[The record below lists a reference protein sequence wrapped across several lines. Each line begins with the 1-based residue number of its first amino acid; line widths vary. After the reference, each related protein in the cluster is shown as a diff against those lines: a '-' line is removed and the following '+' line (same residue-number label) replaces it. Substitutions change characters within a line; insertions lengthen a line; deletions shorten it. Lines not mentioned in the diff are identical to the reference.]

1 MGKIINLTAEEE
13 EEDAEE
19 FRADTDTIRCTAW
32 RLYLDA
38 VDEAEF
44 CGITPLKM
52 IVQMLLCWLSDRL

>member
-1 MGKIINLTAEEE
+1 MGKIVNLMAE

-19 FRADTDTIRCTAW
+19 YRADTDTIRCTAW

-44 CGITPLKM
+44 CGISVLKM
-52 IVQMLLCWLSDRL
+52 LLQMFLCLLTDRL